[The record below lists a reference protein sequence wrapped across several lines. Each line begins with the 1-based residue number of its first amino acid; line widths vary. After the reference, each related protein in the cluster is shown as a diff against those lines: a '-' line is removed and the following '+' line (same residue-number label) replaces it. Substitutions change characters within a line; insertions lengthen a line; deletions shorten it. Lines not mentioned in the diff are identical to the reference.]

1 MGIDNKDETSLQEV
15 NETCKPQSRSTQK
28 EIYTYSHHL
37 FSHKELI
44 NKRGRQR
51 LTIGNTLLLFYKK
64 IETSKGLSP
73 LKSHSFVLYRDISI

>member
-15 NETCKPQSRSTQK
+15 NETCKPQSRSTPK

-64 IETSKGLSP
+64 
-73 LKSHSFVLYRDISI
+73 